1 MLTPSQKE
9 QARIAVLVYLVER
22 HPLSF
27 DNVTIARMIKRQ
39 NLLDF
44 HADQD
49 AINSAIAMLK
59 SAAFVETVHESRL
72 GSTTPYAASADGII
86 YAEREGLV

>member
-1 MLTPSQKE
+1 MNAAQKE
-9 QARIAVLVYLVER
+9 QVRTAVLVYLVER

-44 HADQD
+44 HAGQD
-49 AINSAIAMLK
+49 EINSALAMLK
-59 SAAFVETVHESRL
+59 SSGFVAPANESRL
-72 GSTTPYAASADGII
+72 GITIPYQATADGLI

>member
-1 MLTPSQKE
+1 MTAAEKE
-9 QARIAVLVYLVER
+9 HVRIAVLVYLVER

-39 NLLDF
+39 SLLDF
-44 HADQD
+44 NAGQD
-49 AINSAIAMLK
+49 DIDSALAMLK
-59 SAAFVETVHESRL
+59 SSGFVAAANASRL
-72 GSTTPYAASADGII
+72 GITIPYQATADGLI

>member
-1 MLTPSQKE
+1 MTAAQKE
-9 QARIAVLVYLVER
+9 QVRTAVLVYLVER

-49 AINSAIAMLK
+49 DIDSALAMLK
-59 SAAFVETVHESRL
+59 SSGFVATANESRL
-72 GSTTPYAASADGII
+72 GITIPYQATADGLI